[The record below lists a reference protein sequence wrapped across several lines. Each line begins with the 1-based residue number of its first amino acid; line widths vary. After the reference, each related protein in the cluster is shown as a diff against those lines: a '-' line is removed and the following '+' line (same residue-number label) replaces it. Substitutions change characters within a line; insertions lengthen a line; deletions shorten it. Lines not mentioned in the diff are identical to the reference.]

1 MMAQSPIPSV
11 INDRYE
17 VGETIGRGGM
27 ATVYVATDRRLGRQ
41 VAIKVLRPELA
52 RDESFQERFQREA
65 EAVAGLNHHTITSV
79 YDTGEI
85 PPQQPSDVACPYIVM
100 EYVPGRTLRDL
111 IRSGELSPRESV
123 DAMLGILDA
132 LGYSHQSG
140 IVHRDIKPANVIIT
154 PDGRVKVMD
163 FGIARAVEDTQA
175 ALTQTQAVLGTAQY
189 LSPEQARGENVDARS
204 DLYSAACVFFEMLT
218 GRAPFVGEASV
229 DIAAQHVRDTPPA
242 PSELAPHLPTV
253 FDDFMV
259 RGLAK
264 AREDRFQSAQD
275 MQNAVVSLRKHA
287 DPDATTVIAP
297 AQHRGAGDD
306 GTRSTAPVFPISAG
320 AAAPGALAGEQL
332 ISSGS
337 GASGS
342 SGSPTHNVSRG
353 ERGSLFAPMDD
364 DAPVGARR
372 QDQYADQHRRR
383 RKRLWLLP
391 LLVLLLVGSGVA
403 AAFLLREPTPVAVP
417 DVVGMSQEDA
427 EAKIKEVGLVAE
439 STRENS
445 DEVDEDTVISSDPGS
460 GTELEPGSTVKI
472 KVSSGSEKVTV
483 PGELAGQS
491 EVYARE
497 MISNAGLNVSGTS
510 SKNHPSI
517 GRGLVIDTDPKGG
530 SEVARDSDLEI
541 ILSTGKVTV
550 PDVVGSS
557 RADAVAALEGGDVQL
572 PVAVATE
579 TTSSS
584 PAGTVLR
591 QSTPGG
597 TDVDQGTT
605 VTITVA
611 AAPQRSTPSP
621 SPSSRGGDRGG
632 SSPSN
637 SDQPRDNSDE
647 GEQDRSPAPN
657 PGPTRDSEPDDAQP
671 SQRPNNGRGSN
682 NNSGD
687 QAPDQGE
694 NAPRDDDSGNNSA
707 QNGSQPNRG
716 GSASGDDPANGNDE
730 GP

>member
-1 MMAQSPIPSV
+1 MAQSPIPSV

-41 VAIKVLRPELA
+41 VAIKVLKPELA

-100 EYVPGRTLRDL
+100 EYIPGRTLRDL

-132 LGYSHQSG
+132 LAYSHRSG
-140 IVHRDIKPANVIIT
+140 IVHRDIKPANVVIM

-253 FDDFMV
+253 FDDFIV
-259 RGLAK
+259 KGLAK

-275 MQNAVVSLRKHA
+275 MQRAVEPLREHA
-287 DPDATTVIAP
+287 DTEATTVIAAAHGEGP
-297 AQHRGAGDD
+297 DD
-306 GTRSTAPVFPISAG
+306 GTRATAPVFPIASGAG
-320 AAAPGALAGEQL
+320 AAGALA
-332 ISSGS
+332 SSDLLS
-337 GASGS
+337 SPSDPSASARSTSAASATKGA
-342 SGSPTHNVSRG
+342 
-353 ERGSLFAPMDD
+353 LFAPPDGD
-364 DAPVGARR
+364 GAIPVGARP
-372 QDQYADQHRRR
+372 QDQYDDEDQQRT
-383 RKRLWLLP
+383 KRLWLIP
-391 LLVLLLVGSGVA
+391 LVLLLLIGGGIA
-403 AAFLLREPTPVAVP
+403 TAMLLQRGADDVAVP
-417 DVVGMSQEDA
+417 DVVGMSQQDA
-427 EAKIKEVGLVAE
+427 ETELKDLGLAVDV
-439 STRENS
+439 TRESSN
-445 DEVDEDTVISSDPGS
+445 DVDEDTVISSDPGS
-460 GTELEPGSTVKI
+460 GTEVEAGSTVSLT
-472 KVSSGSEKVTV
+472 VSSGSEKVTV
-483 PGELAGQS
+483 PDDLTGQS

-497 MISNAGLNVSGTS
+497 MIDNAGLKVSDTRNT
-510 SKNHPSI
+510 NHPTV
-517 GRGLVIDTDPKGG
+517 GRGLVVSTDPEGG
-530 SEVARDSDLEI
+530 SEVARDSDVELV
-541 ILSTGKVTV
+541 LSTGQVTV
-550 PDVVGSS
+550 PDVVGDS
-557 RADAVAALEGGDVQL
+557 RADAVAALEADDVQL
-572 PVAVATE
+572 PVAVVTE
-579 TTSSS
+579 ATSSS

-605 VTITVA
+605 ITITVA
-611 AAPQRSTPSP
+611 AEPERTPSP
-621 SPSSRGGDRGG
+621 SSSRDSNSNDDQEDQPSSTQRPDNGPTQGSDN
-632 SSPSN
+632 SSP
-637 SDQPRDNSDE
+637 E
-647 GEQDRSPAPN
+647 ETTE
-657 PGPTRDSEPDDAQP
+657 PTRDSQP
-671 SQRPNNGRGSN
+671 SSQPSTRPDGNSDSEPEN
-682 NNSGD
+682 NNSSDEGGND
-687 QAPDQGE
+687 
-694 NAPRDDDSGNNSA
+694 NAAEAAAS
-707 QNGSQPNRG
+707 PNG
-716 GSASGDDPANGNDE
+716 GSAPQNSGGSE
-730 GP
+730 GDSGQGTNT